1 MVDKDTEN
9 VVTLNTKIRSDPV
22 DLLAD
27 YITITKCVPKFL
39 RVDGAK
45 EFVGGKWRLFVVFII
60 LLIVTNYSH
69 TLQVCVEGV
78 IGIIK

>member
-45 EFVGGKWRLFVVFII
+45 EFVGGK
-60 LLIVTNYSH
+60 
-69 TLQVCVEGV
+69 
-78 IGIIK
+78 